1 MPKSN
6 LAFLLKEWT
15 EAEGLMRPEAADI
28 LRIPVHTFHGIIDN
42 NRGGSLQG
50 PLVKILELLQ
60 ERKELIKKYEEL
72 QARFDELYEL
82 SARLIED
89 EEAELFQKLKTPQN

>member
-6 LAFLLKEWT
+6 LAFLLKEWM
-15 EAEGLMRPEAADI
+15 ESEEKSRKEAADI
-28 LRIPVHTFHGIIDN
+28 LRIPVDTFHGILDN

-50 PLVKILELLQ
+50 PIVKILELLQ
-60 ERKELIKKYEEL
+60 ERKEHTKKYEEL
-72 QARFDELYEL
+72 QARYNELYEL

-89 EEAELFQKLKTPQN
+89 EETELFQNLKTTQN